1 MLSYLSTLLLFS
13 IINLSS
19 LGDGG
24 HAVGDKAM
32 DFNLKNVDG
41 TMVSMAANPENKGYL
56 IIFTCNTCPY
66 SVRYE
71 DRIIALHKKYAPLGY
86 PVIAINPNDPV
97 VKPGDSF
104 EKMQE
109 RANEKNFPFPY
120 VMDETQE
127 VTLAYGA
134 TNTPHVFV
142 VEKEGKDYIVRYIG
156 AIDNNTRDASAATE
170 KYVEAAVDA
179 LLANKKVETT
189 STKAIGCTIKWS
201 AASKKKRA
209 EM

>member
-13 IINLSS
+13 LINLGSP
-19 LGDGG
+19 GDGG
-24 HAVGDKAM
+24 YAVGDKAM